1 MHVLI
6 DQQIHLPGTKD
17 PNVHLVSTS
26 GPGGTSLTWSGLY
39 GQAYMVLSGGLGSS
53 ESIQRRLEARYG
65 TAVGTNYPNARGM
78 QILLAADP

>member
-1 MHVLI
+1 MS
-6 DQQIHLPGTKD
+6 TW
-17 PNVHLVSTS
+17 LVRVALVELHSH
-26 GPGGTSLTWSGLY
+26 GR
-39 GQAYMVLSGGLGSS
+39 AYMVLSGGLGSS